1 MSRTLSM
8 TGYGRGEATAD
19 GVTAAVEIR
28 SVNHRFADIKLKLP
42 SEWMALER
50 DLTARIKARIGRGR
64 LDVLVRRTTT
74 DGGAGGLSLDDAILT
89 RLVEEAERI
98 GHATQGRIDSTL
110 RLGDLLRVPGVLRTD
125 EVSVDAAAEASAPLA
140 ALDAALAAL
149 LGMRASEGER
159 LEADLRAR
167 VATIEEITG
176 RIAELAEQQPAIFR
190 ARLERRMRDL
200 LDGADV
206 DEGRLLQEAAA
217 VAAKASIEE
226 EITRLRSHVAQARE
240 LLAEDGPVGRRLEF
254 LVQEF
259 GREAN
264 TVGSKSDDPRLVEQ
278 VIALKGAVEAI
289 REQVANV
296 E

>member
-8 TGYGRGEATAD
+8 TGYGRGEATVD
-19 GVTAAVEIR
+19 GVTASVEIR
-28 SVNHRFADIKLKLP
+28 SVNNRFVDVKLKLP

-50 DLTARIKARIGRGR
+50 ELTARIKERIGRGR
-64 LDVLVRRTTT
+64 LDVLVRRATS
-74 DGGAGGLSLDDAILT
+74 DGGAGALSLDDAIVA
-89 RLVEEAERI
+89 RLLSEAERLAADS
-98 GHATQGRIDSTL
+98 GGRLDPTI
-110 RLGDLLRVPGVLRTD
+110 RVGELLRVPGVLRTV
-125 EVSVDAAAEASAPLA
+125 EAAVDAAAESAAPLQ
-140 ALDAALAAL
+140 ALDAALDAL
-149 LGMRASEGER
+149 LGMRASEGAR
-159 LEADLRAR
+159 LEEDLRAR
-167 VATIEEITG
+167 VATIESITEVVS
-176 RIAELAEQQPAIFR
+176 ELAEAQPAIFR

-200 LDGADV
+200 LDGSDV

-226 EITRLRSHVAQARE
+226 EVTRLRSHVAQARE
-240 LLAEDGPVGRRLEF
+240 LLDEEGPVGRRLEF